1 MPLAQAVEKNN
12 KGAEKIRAEAESL
25 REIQR
30 QNSTL
35 TLLLSEIQP
44 RLTVLEQENFGSKVD
59 YESVG
64 SRGGRP
70 SGRAND
76 DVIMA

>member
-1 MPLAQAVEKNN
+1 MHSQAVEKNN

-64 SRGGRP
+64 SRGRP
-70 SGRAND
+70 GGRAND